1 MTSLVF
7 LIGQVVDGLATPVVG
22 VVSDNLDTR
31 CGKRMP
37 WYYVG
42 MLMTGGT
49 FIFMFQ
55 PCVFCHFFENSEMW
69 AFTNYAFFGAVVN
82 IGWAMCQVSHM
93 SLVPSISLSR
103 LRRDMLNNLRGNF
116 TFLANLGVLMLAA
129 LFFAIIPGAA
139 FKYQLLCFVSVGCG
153 FACSIF
159 FVYNIREKPLT
170 IACRKLAKEYKH
182 MYSKLSTMSSPETY
196 EGSFMVGG
204 SNDAATQEEAAT
216 LNAKEVGKE
225 DEENRKERLQ
235 STTSATT
242 VSDFRWYHW
251 LKSGQFWLYG
261 GVYMAARIFQNVP
274 AVTFRLFY
282 ST

>member
-1 MTSLVF
+1 
-7 LIGQVVDGLATPVVG
+7 
-22 VVSDNLDTR
+22 
-31 CGKRMP
+31 
-37 WYYVG
+37 
-42 MLMTGGT
+42 
-49 FIFMFQ
+49 
-55 PCVFCHFFENSEMW
+55 
-69 AFTNYAFFGAVVN
+69 
-82 IGWAMCQVSHM
+82 
-93 SLVPSISLSR
+93 
-103 LRRDMLNNLRGNF
+103 
-116 TFLANLGVLMLAA
+116 
-129 LFFAIIPGAA
+129 
-139 FKYQLLCFVSVGCG
+139 
-153 FACSIF
+153 
-159 FVYNIREKPLT
+159 
-170 IACRKLAKEYKH
+170 
-182 MYSKLSTMSSPETY
+182 
-196 EGSFMVGG
+196 MVGG